1 MPPKASQP
9 AAGAP
14 STSDPSNNSSAH
26 APTLKVKIPKWLPY
40 ASRLQVT
47 ADKQTVEQKPILAFS
62 ELPPHEVD
70 RKSFAG
76 QLEPGTVND
85 YPDVSVENL
94 GFFKKNK
101 QTLLDIVWPADAF
114 NPSTPLTLNN
124 QQLIFVG
131 SAPNIPASYITIRVV
146 DMKAT
151 MNTEE
156 KIKAFAVVLQNFFT
170 PHTILDFWTTHTEIR
185 IPSRPT
191 PQSAWNQEMFLLVDL
206 NLKDGPTFWGSNQ
219 PADVASLLP
228 GWVEFDQMYLKL
240 EYADRFDHCMFCKTP
255 NTEDRHT
262 YKECNARLCSF
273 CQDPGHLRRFCPE
286 AKPAEAARAEA
297 SKREQLAATESQW
310 KELSATYLPAKR
322 PRPNGDD
329 DDIQVD

>member
-14 STSDPSNNSSAH
+14 STSDTSNNSSTH

-40 ASRLQVT
+40 ASRLQVP
-47 ADKQTVEQKPILAFS
+47 ADKQMVEQKPILAFS

-70 RKSFAG
+70 RESFAG
-76 QLEPGTVND
+76 QLEPGTVRSAIPPSVKLLNESAKVD
-85 YPDVSVENL
+85 AKISIIIQLSNAYPDVSIENL

-101 QTLLDIVWPADAF
+101 QTLLDIVWPADVF

-124 QQLIFVG
+124 QQLLFIG
-131 SAPNIPASYITIRVV
+131 SAPNIPASYVTIRVV

-156 KIKAFAVVLQNFFT
+156 KLKAFAVVLRNFFT

-191 PQSAWNQEMFLLVDL
+191 PQHAWNQEMFLLVNL

-219 PADVASLLP
+219 PADVASCHRVCA
-228 GWVEFDQMYLKL
+228 G
-240 EYADRFDHCMFCKTP
+240 
-255 NTEDRHT
+255 
-262 YKECNARLCSF
+262 S
-273 CQDPGHLRRFCPE
+273 RRR
-286 AKPAEAARAEA
+286 K
-297 SKREQLAATESQW
+297 
-310 KELSATYLPAKR
+310 
-322 PRPNGDD
+322 
-329 DDIQVD
+329 I